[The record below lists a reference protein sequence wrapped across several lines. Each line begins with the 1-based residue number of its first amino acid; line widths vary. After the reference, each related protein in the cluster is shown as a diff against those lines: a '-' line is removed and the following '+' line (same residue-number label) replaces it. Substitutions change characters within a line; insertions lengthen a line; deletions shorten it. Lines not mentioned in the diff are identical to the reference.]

1 MKLAAK
7 WDYREGLQS
16 MSVAQAVEYE
26 YGLRGGG
33 GQLETKG
40 HAINGVHEFMG
51 ALVELLHDKRVL
63 TTEDVLRLL
72 PGLVEAKP

>member
-26 YGLRGGG
+26 YGRRGGG
-33 GQLETKG
+33 GQLETMG

-51 ALVELLHDKRVL
+51 ALVELLHEKRVL
-63 TTEDVLRLL
+63 TNEDVLRLL
-72 PGLVEAKP
+72 PGMVEAKP